1 MKINILLIF
10 LFIIFTTNSYAT
22 TIRVIDMQKIINNNK
37 ILNELFNLIENDQ
50 IKYTENFK
58 KQEIEL
64 ESELQR
70 INELK
75 LILDNVEL
83 EKEINGYNEK
93 LQNFNQ
99 EIEKFNIHYD
109 NQINALKNKIINNIL
124 ELLKKYSLDNQID
137 LILDSNNYILSTNSI
152 NITDLILEQSNQIN
166 LESGFEKYK

>member
-22 TIRVIDMQKIINNNK
+22 TIRVIDLQKIIDNNK

-50 IKYTENFK
+50 TNHREKFK

-137 LILDSNNYILSTNSI
+137 LIFDSNNYILSSNSI
-152 NITDLILEQSNQIN
+152 NITDLILEQSYQLN
-166 LESGFEKYK
+166 LETDLEKY

>member
-1 MKINILLIF
+1 MKINIPLIF

-22 TIRVIDMQKIINNNK
+22 TIRVIDLQKIIDNNK
-37 ILNELFNLIENDQ
+37 ILNELLNLIENDQ
-50 IKYTENFK
+50 TNHREKFK

-99 EIEKFNIHYD
+99 EIEKFNIHYE
-109 NQINALKNKIINNIL
+109 NQINTLKNKIINNTL

-137 LILDSNNYILSTNSI
+137 LILDSNNYILSSNSI
-152 NITDLILEQSNQIN
+152 NITDLILDQSYQLN
-166 LESGFEKYK
+166 LESGFEKY

>member
-22 TIRVIDMQKIINNNK
+22 TIRVIDLQKIIDNNK

-50 IKYTENFK
+50 TNHREKFK

-99 EIEKFNIHYD
+99 EIEKFNIHYE
-109 NQINALKNKIINNIL
+109 NQINTLKNKIINNTL

-137 LILDSNNYILSTNSI
+137 LILDSNNYILSSNSI
-152 NITDLILEQSNQIN
+152 NITDLILEQSYQLN
-166 LESGFEKYK
+166 LETDFEKY